1 MKKIDK
7 HSVKVFFKG
16 VLICFVAVSIPGLL
30 ILNAFQS
37 RKYKELEDTVQEL
50 EEKQMRLVEQNKKLI
65 TDISLLSSS
74 SRIESLAGG
83 ELNMKEAESE
93 EIDIPKR
100 NYEDIM
106 DRFDKLKTLIKLL
119 IHEMNFSKNVYD
131 YLFDILVIIG
141 YDNDEAKTIL
151 NEKAKKGGIIGFFSK
166 K

>member
-50 EEKQMRLVEQNKKLI
+50 EEKQTKLVEQNKKLI

-93 EIDIPKR
+93 EIVR
-100 NYEDIM
+100 V
-106 DRFDKLKTLIKLL
+106 KLP
-119 IHEMNFSKNVYD
+119 E
-131 YLFDILVIIG
+131 
-141 YDNDEAKTIL
+141 
-151 NEKAKKGGIIGFFSK
+151 
-166 K
+166 

>member
-16 VLICFVAVSIPGLL
+16 VLICLVAVSIPGLL

-93 EIDIPKR
+93 EIVR
-100 NYEDIM
+100 V
-106 DRFDKLKTLIKLL
+106 KLP
-119 IHEMNFSKNVYD
+119 E
-131 YLFDILVIIG
+131 
-141 YDNDEAKTIL
+141 
-151 NEKAKKGGIIGFFSK
+151 
-166 K
+166 

>member
-16 VLICFVAVSIPGLL
+16 VLICLVAVSIPGLL

-50 EEKQMRLVEQNKKLI
+50 EEKQMKLVEQNKKLI

-93 EIDIPKR
+93 EIVR
-100 NYEDIM
+100 V
-106 DRFDKLKTLIKLL
+106 KLP
-119 IHEMNFSKNVYD
+119 E
-131 YLFDILVIIG
+131 
-141 YDNDEAKTIL
+141 
-151 NEKAKKGGIIGFFSK
+151 
-166 K
+166 

>member
-16 VLICFVAVSIPGLL
+16 VLICLVAVSIPGLL

-50 EEKQMRLVEQNKKLI
+50 EEKQTKLVEQNKKLI

-93 EIDIPKR
+93 EIVR
-100 NYEDIM
+100 V
-106 DRFDKLKTLIKLL
+106 KLP
-119 IHEMNFSKNVYD
+119 E
-131 YLFDILVIIG
+131 
-141 YDNDEAKTIL
+141 
-151 NEKAKKGGIIGFFSK
+151 
-166 K
+166 